1 MAVITEIMANP
12 VARGLVGVLV
22 VVAFI
27 SLNVL
32 FLTWMERKVV
42 ARVQVRYGPNRAG
55 PFGLLQPVADTVKLL
70 TKEDIIPKAA
80 DRLLFTLAP
89 AVAFTVAVLPAITI
103 PLTKGLIVT
112 DLNVGILYVI
122 AVSSL
127 ATIPVIMAAW
137 GSNNKYSL
145 LGGMRAVA
153 QSLSYEIPLVLS
165 VVGVIALTGSLSM
178 VRIVEAQKDTW
189 FILLQPL
196 GFAVFYLAAIAE
208 MGRIPFDMPESESE
222 LVAGF
227 HTEYTGMKFA
237 LLLFAE
243 YIHMV
248 VATALIV
255 VLFLGGWNLPF
266 ITLPPILQ
274 AAVFMVK
281 MYIVIFILMWTRGTL
296 PRIKINVMTA
306 IGWKFL
312 IPLALAN
319 IFITGILLA
328 W

>member
-1 MAVITEIMANP
+1 MLAIGEFLGNP
-12 VARGLVGVLV
+12 LIRGLVGALV

-32 FLTWMERKVV
+32 FLTWLERKVI
-42 ARVQVRYGPNRAG
+42 ARVQIRYGPNRAG
-55 PFGLLQPVADTVKLL
+55 PFGLLQPVADTAKLL
-70 TKEDIIPKAA
+70 TKEDIVPKAA
-80 DRLLFTLAP
+80 DRLIFTLAP
-89 AVAFTVAVLPAITI
+89 AVAFTIAVMPAISI
-103 PLTKGLIVT
+103 PLAGGLIVT
-112 DLNVGILYVI
+112 DLNVGIFYII

-165 VVGVIALTGSLSM
+165 IVGVIALTGSMSM
-178 VRIVEAQKDTW
+178 VKIVEAQKGAW
-189 FILLQPL
+189 FVLLQPL
-196 GFAVFYLAAIAE
+196 GFAVFYIAAVAE
-208 MGRIPFDMPESESE
+208 MGRIPFDLPESESE
-222 LVAGF
+222 LVSGF

-243 YIHMV
+243 YIHMI

-255 VLFLGGWNLPF
+255 ILFLGGWNLPF
-266 ITLPPILQ
+266 ITLPSIFQ
-274 AAVFMVK
+274 AVVFLAK
-281 MYIVIFILMWTRGTL
+281 MYIVILVLMWTRGTL
-296 PRIKINVMTA
+296 PRVKINVMTA
-306 IGWKFL
+306 IGWKIL
-312 IPLALAN
+312 IPFALLN
-319 IFITGILLA
+319 IFITGILLS

>member
-1 MAVITEIMANP
+1 MGSIGDLLVNP
-12 VARGLVGVLV
+12 LVRGLVGVLTV
-22 VVAFI
+22 VSFI

-32 FLTWMERKVV
+32 FLTWMERKVI
-42 ARVQVRYGPNRAG
+42 ARVQIRYGPNRAG
-55 PFGLLQPVADTVKLL
+55 PFGLLQPIADTVKLL
-70 TKEDIIPKAA
+70 TKEDIVPAAA
-80 DRLLFTLAP
+80 DRLIFTHAP
-89 AVAFTVAVLPAITI
+89 AVAFTIAVMPAITI
-103 PLTKGLIVT
+103 PLAGGLIVS

-127 ATIPVIMAAW
+127 ATVPVIMAAW

-227 HTEYTGMKFA
+227 HTEYSGMKFA

-243 YIHMV
+243 YIHMIL
-248 VATALIV
+248 ATALIV
-255 VLFLGGWNLPF
+255 ILFLGGWHLPF
-266 ITLPPILQ
+266 VTLPPLLQ
-274 AAVFMVK
+274 AVVFMGK
-281 MYIVIFILMWTRGTL
+281 MCTVIFILMWTRGTL
-296 PRIKINVMTA
+296 PRVKINVMTA
-306 IGWKFL
+306 IGWKIL
-312 IPLALAN
+312 IPVALFN
-319 IFITGILLA
+319 IFITGILLS